1 MQLLRLSA
9 PLLILGLF
17 LVGACG
23 KTQAHDALA
32 ELVFTAIPDD
42 DPTLLKERFDPVAE
56 YLSEKLGVPVRYF
69 PTTSYQ
75 ASVEA
80 FKNGDVLLAWFGGL
94 TGVQARAAIPG
105 SHAIAQGAIDPNF
118 RSYFIAGTGTG
129 ISPSETFPMELEG
142 RSFTFGSVASTS
154 GRLMP
159 EHYIRTATGRSPED
173 FFGKANHYS
182 GSHDKTA
189 ELVASGVFA
198 AGALNYLTYDRLIAE
213 GSLDPAEVQVVWTTP
228 EYADYNWTAHPDL
241 NSRFGSD
248 MLANLQKALIEMND
262 GTLLKAIDRPEG
274 LIPASNADFAAIE
287 ELARQLNF
295 LR

>member
-1 MQLLRLSA
+1 MQLFRVRA
-9 PLLILGLF
+9 PLWILGLL

-23 KTQAHDALA
+23 KTQTHDAA
-32 ELVFTAIPDD
+32 PELVFTAIPDD
-42 DPTLLKERFDPVAE
+42 DPTLLKERFDPVAK
-56 YLSEKLGVPVRYF
+56 YLTEKLGVPVRYF

-105 SHAIAQGAIDPNF
+105 SKAIAQGAVDPKF
-118 RSYFIAGTGTG
+118 RSYFIAGSATG
-129 ISPSETFPMELEG
+129 ISPGEFFPMELEG
-142 RSFTFGSVASTS
+142 RSFTFGADASTS

-159 EHYIRTATGRSPED
+159 EYFIRTATGRSPEE

-198 AGALNYLTYDRLIAE
+198 AGALNFRTYDRLIAE
-213 GSLDPAEVQVVWTTP
+213 GSIDPDKVQVVWTTP
-228 EYADYNWTAHPDL
+228 EYADYNWSAHPDL
-241 NSRFGSD
+241 NSRFDAD
-248 MLANLQKALIEMND
+248 MIANLQRALIEMSD
-262 GTLLKAIDRPEG
+262 RTLLEAIDRPEG
-274 LIPASNADFAAIE
+274 LISASNADFAAIE
-287 ELARQLNF
+287 ELARELNF